1 MVEDRRLEPAL
12 IYATLSTAVVSS
24 LGMLLVPTVAEA
36 MEVTVSTAQWMLT
49 VNLLVGAVATPVMG
63 RLSDGPRQK
72 RLLLGALAIILA
84 GSVVAALAP
93 NFTVFLIG
101 RALQGLTYGIV
112 PVTIAVARRHL
123 SGDTVQPAIS
133 SLSVTVSMGLGIG
146 YPLTGII
153 AGLIDYCFAF
163 WFAALFVISAIV
175 VVVLTVPTGGDELA
189 TRAPFDLGGAV
200 LLGTGLGSLLLGI
213 SEGPTWGWDSRWTI
227 GVLVLAV
234 VLLSV
239 WVRWSLRAR
248 HPLIN
253 LRVFAKIEVLV
264 ANASAIGLGAAIYI
278 GLSVSSLVA
287 QAPAATGFGLALPVF
302 WAGFVMLPLS
312 VGSFAANRAVR
323 RLSGRIPLTALLP
336 IGAALAAG
344 SSIFLWLAHSQLW
357 QILLGTLVFGLGIG
371 SSYAAMPV
379 LIARN
384 VAAEGFGSSVSFN
397 QVLRTIGSSFGTAA
411 CAAIFAVTATTS
423 GQTTDAGISGA
434 FGLGA
439 ILCLGV
445 FLSLMAHAVVRRVRP
460 PDRN

>member
-112 PVTIAVARRHL
+112 PVTIAVARRYL

-153 AGLIDYCFAF
+153 AGLIDYRFAF

-227 GVLVLAV
+227 GVLVAAV

-445 FLSLMAHAVVRRVRP
+445 FLSLMAHAVVRRARP
-460 PDRN
+460 PRRN